1 MPDTPAEMRTVDM
14 SFEYEESFGAMA
26 IPEAY
31 ERLLLDVIK
40 GDASLFTR
48 SDAIELSWE
57 LIDPILQGWET
68 PKAPPLNFYESGTW
82 GPTEADQLIAH
93 DGYCWT
99 HGCGKEGEG
108 N

>member
-1 MPDTPAEMRTVDM
+1 
-14 SFEYEESFGAMA
+14 MA

-57 LIDPILQGWET
+57 LIDPILEGWET
-68 PKAPPLNFYESGTW
+68 NYAPPLSFYESGTW
-82 GPTEADQLIAH
+82 GPAEANHLIAH
-93 DGYCWT
+93 DGFHWVY
-99 HGCGKEGEG
+99 GCGHDYEE
-108 N
+108 

>member
-1 MPDTPAEMRTVDM
+1 MPDTAAEMRTVDM
-14 SFEYEESFGAMA
+14 SFQYEESFGALA

-57 LIDPILQGWET
+57 LIDPILAAWQT
-68 PKAPPLNFYESGTW
+68 KHAPPLNFYESGTW
-82 GPTEADQLIAH
+82 GPVEADELIAH
-93 DGYCWT
+93 EGYGWLQ
-99 HGCGKEGEG
+99 GCGEEE
-108 N
+108 NT